1 MRTPTHLLTV
11 LTAKHDSSP
20 LGAKWPLVE
29 NGGLQ
34 PVYLD
39 NVPSGL
45 AMLGDDASLNGE
57 PQSSHPL
64 VPRMHES
71 PPKDKPDGPMLTH
84 HPSEGALTLQGMT
97 LGASEPT
104 GPKPHPHTTQ
114 ASRGAGSGMAPL
126 IQLPPR

>member
-1 MRTPTHLLTV
+1 MRTPAHLLTV

-34 PVYLD
+34 PVYRD
-39 NVPSGL
+39 DVPSGL

-64 VPRMHES
+64 VPRIYES
-71 PPKDKPDGPMLTH
+71 LPMGKPDGPMLTH
-84 HPSEGALTLQGMT
+84 HPSEGALPLQGIT

-104 GPKPHPHTTQ
+104 GPKPHPHTAQ
-114 ASRGAGSGMAPL
+114 VSQGAGSGVAPL
-126 IQLPPR
+126 IQILPR